1 MVNKDSNTNNL
12 RVAVDIG
19 GTFTDVVVL
28 DEVTGSIL
36 FDKVETNP
44 GNPAAGVFEAF
55 DKTEVD
61 LGSLNY
67 FVHGTTLGINAL
79 LTRRGSKVAIVTTK
93 GFRDVYLLG
102 RTDREPMYDLK
113 YRKAETLVPRHLCF
127 EVEER
132 LDFRGNVLI
141 PFNEAHARQ
150 VAEQVKSLDIEAV
163 AVCFLHS
170 YVNAEHEKFMAKVLQ
185 EACPAVSVTL
195 SHHLSRE
202 YREYERTSTAVCDA
216 YVKPITRKY
225 LSELGASLDGEG
237 FHGQFLLTRSGGGAM
252 TVEEAREQPVQ
263 LILSGPAGGVMGAAE
278 FGSLIG
284 HNNLITIDMGGTSLD
299 AALVIEGSPQ
309 LASRHS
315 FQGLPISIPTISVHT
330 IGAGGGEHCMD

>member
-1 MVNKDSNTNNL
+1 MEMVRKLSNTNNL

-36 FDKVETNP
+36 YDKVETNP
-44 GNPAAGVFEAF
+44 SNPASGVFEAF
-55 DKTEVD
+55 EKTEVD

-93 GFRDVYLLG
+93 GFRDVYSLG

-150 VAEQVKSLDIEAV
+150 VAEQVRSCLLYTSPSPRD
-163 AVCFLHS
+163 
-170 YVNAEHEKFMAKVLQ
+170 
-185 EACPAVSVTL
+185 L
-195 SHHLSRE
+195 STSRMP
-202 YREYERTSTAVCDA
+202 SSA
-216 YVKPITRKY
+216 
-225 LSELGASLDGEG
+225 
-237 FHGQFLLTRSGGGAM
+237 
-252 TVEEAREQPVQ
+252 
-263 LILSGPAGGVMGAAE
+263 
-278 FGSLIG
+278 
-284 HNNLITIDMGGTSLD
+284 
-299 AALVIEGSPQ
+299 
-309 LASRHS
+309 
-315 FQGLPISIPTISVHT
+315 
-330 IGAGGGEHCMD
+330 